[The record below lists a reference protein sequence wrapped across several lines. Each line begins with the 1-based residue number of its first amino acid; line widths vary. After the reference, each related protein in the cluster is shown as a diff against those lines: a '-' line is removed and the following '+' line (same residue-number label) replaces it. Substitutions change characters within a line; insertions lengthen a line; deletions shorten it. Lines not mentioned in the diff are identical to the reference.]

1 MDARRAMDWAAT
13 QHGLVTRTQALS
25 LGMTTRQLEYRV
37 TERTLVAVH
46 DGVYRCA
53 GAPQTRSQRLLAACL
68 AVGEPSAASHRSA
81 GAVHGLWS
89 MSDKHVE
96 ITVGR
101 DRTPELAGFTV
112 HRIADLSTRWIIEI
126 DGVPVTTPARTLV
139 DLGAVLP
146 LGSVSRALDRAIGKQ
161 LVTLAEVRSVL
172 NAVARRGRAGAG
184 VIRLLLDQRQRGPGA
199 DTVLQARMRT
209 LVRLHAVPVPVSEH
223 TVLDEHG
230 QFVGRVDFAY
240 PELRYAIE
248 VDGYEA
254 HSSLRAFRHDRVRQ
268 NDLVDLGWTVH
279 RFTWTDIDRHP
290 ARVAHRIR
298 RRHSQLLGTLAIN
311 SCG

>member
-1 MDARRAMDWAAT
+1 MELATT
-13 QHGLVTRTQALS
+13 QHALITRGQALD
-25 LGMTTRQLEYRV
+25 LGIRLGQLEYRV
-37 TERTLVAVH
+37 TDRVLVSVH

-53 GAPQTRSQRLLAACL
+53 GAPETRAQRLLAACL
-68 AVGEPSAASHRSA
+68 AVGKPSAASHCSA
-81 GAVHGLWS
+81 ADVHGTWS
-89 MSDKHVE
+89 VAAEHVE

-101 DRTPELAGFTV
+101 DRSPELHGVTV
-112 HRIADLSTRWIIEI
+112 HRIADLSERWIVEV

-146 LGSVSRALDRAIGKQ
+146 LGSVARALDRAIGRR
-161 LVTLAEVRSVL
+161 LVSLPEVRAAM
-172 NAVARRGRAGAG
+172 NAVARKGRAGVG
-184 VIRLLLDQRQRGPGA
+184 VIRTLLDERQAAPGSVS
-199 DTVLQARMRT
+199 VLQARMGT
-209 LVRLHAVPVPVSEH
+209 LIRLHGLPEPVPEL

-240 PELRYAIE
+240 PEIKYAIE

-254 HSSLRAFRHDRVRQ
+254 HTSLRAFGHDRARQ

-279 RFTWTDIDRHP
+279 RFTWPDVERHP

-298 RRHSQLLGTLAIN
+298 RLLGTLPVN
-311 SCG
+311 NRG